1 MDRRK
6 LFAGICITAGIVI
19 LAVPFYWRLD
29 GARKTNQLMTEFE
42 QTIESL
48 EEEGSEEEESTG
60 QEEQT
65 GISEADAALLS
76 EGDVIGIIEIKSIG
90 IRYPVIEG
98 TGASALNAG
107 IGHITETAGI
117 GEKGNCVLCG
127 HNGSRRGTFFTPLSQ
142 AAIGDEVTILDKN
155 GETHIYEITDSF
167 VVNPYDNSI
176 KTQTG
181 EEELTLF
188 TCAQKGTMRYVVK
201 CVPKEAA
208 DE

>member
-1 MDRRK
+1 M
-6 LFAGICITAGIVI
+6 
-19 LAVPFYWRLD
+19 
-29 GARKTNQLMTEFE
+29 
-42 QTIESL
+42 
-48 EEEGSEEEESTG
+48 
-60 QEEQT
+60 
-65 GISEADAALLS
+65 
-76 EGDVIGIIEIKSIG
+76 
-90 IRYPVIEG
+90 EG

-142 AAIGDEVTILDKN
+142 AAIGDDVTILDKN

-167 VVNPYDNSI
+167 VVDPYDNSI

-201 CVPKEAA
+201 CVPKEAV